1 MCGQRQWIPVMTI
14 STWRVSNGLL
24 FLRMRCATI
33 SHLYIY
39 LYVNVGGSTLSY
51 PIRHQQ
57 WCMIYLCL
65 VVVDTVNTYMYLFV
79 QLKSCYRPMNRHTSL
94 MSFNTH
100 MGPMWGLLNL
110 APKFPML
117 RLLCRKERYLY
128 YANGQFVR
136 QACKAFMPFRKGLY
150 TASKQLDW
158 LSNHS
163 AWWDHFNLYTWKQT
177 KQFRNW
183 MTSS

>member
-1 MCGQRQWIPVMTI
+1 MIWVCAIIRKR
-14 STWRVSNGLL
+14 SKLRLCLSL
-24 FLRMRCATI
+24 FNVWSKTVNPCNDYI
-33 SHLYIY
+33 HLKSFKWTSFSQNEVRHNLPPTYIY

-163 AWWDHFNLYTWKQT
+163 A
-177 KQFRNW
+177 
-183 MTSS
+183 